1 MPTSWS
7 STPSARTRR
16 CPDPHARPD
25 DAPHDG
31 RSVGGELDLFRHR
44 RGLRLRRNGE
54 PVPTLSDALAALPSR
69 LGVAIDIK
77 DPAAGPAVVDTVRV
91 ANVESLRAAVV
102 AAHGCGALHGGRG
115 TRPGVITV
123 PRSRDPARHREF
135 LDDAAEVGAR
145 GVSAHWNALSPEFVD
160 AATERGLA
168 VYSWCK
174 RRAALHEK
182 IALPLAGIVT
192 DWPSD
197 LRRSLPG
204 G

>member
-1 MPTSWS
+1 
-7 STPSARTRR
+7 
-16 CPDPHARPD
+16 
-25 DAPHDG
+25 
-31 RSVGGELDLFRHR
+31 VELDARCTRDGVPILMHDPTTLRTTGTPWVVSWIASDTAG
-44 RGLRLRRNGE
+44 GLRLRQNRE
-54 PVPTLSDALAALPSR
+54 PVPTLSDALTALPPG

-77 DPAAGPAVVDTVRV
+77 DPAAGPAVVDNVR
-91 ANVESLRAAVV
+91 AASVESRVLLWSQHMDVVRFTAGAAPDLESSLLRD
-102 AAHGCGALHGGRG
+102 
-115 TRPGVITV
+115 T
-123 PRSRDPARHREF
+123 RDPTRHREF

-174 RRAALHEK
+174 RRAALSEK

-197 LRRSLPG
+197 LRRG
-204 G
+204 NG